1 MKNKRKTKKSKQDVD
16 KFELINPNAAGID
29 IGADFHYIAIPKG
42 RDPEGKDVRNF
53 GTFTADLYTLAHWLK
68 ECQIETV
75 AMESTSVYWIPLFE
89 ILDSEGIAV
98 NLVNPQFIKNVPG
111 RKTDVLDCQ
120 WIQQLHTYGLLRGS
134 FRPEDQI
141 CVLRGYL
148 RQRSMLVSYASH
160 HIQHMQKAME
170 QMNIKLNQVVRDI
183 TGVTGMGI
191 IRAII
196 SGERNPKKL
205 AQLRNPRC
213 KNDAKTIAKALHGNY
228 RVEHLFSLKQA
239 VELYD
244 TYHEKIVDCDRKI
257 EQYLSSFEDR
267 SNGQSLGKA
276 HKSNRGKNKPSFDA
290 RSHLYRI
297 TGIDLTA
304 VDGLD
309 TLTVLKII
317 SETGLD
323 MSLWP
328 TEKHFGSW
336 LGLSP
341 GSKISGGK
349 VISSKTKKCANRV
362 ANALRLAAYSLQR
375 SKSAIGAFFRR
386 MKAKKGPAKAI
397 TATAYKL
404 ARIIYN
410 MLKNGTEYKDI
421 GQDYYEQRYQNRV
434 IENMKRRAKQFGYE
448 LKYIKEQQPVME
460 TANSLV
466 I

>member
-1 MKNKRKTKKSKQDVD
+1 MKNKPETKKSKQRVA
-16 KFELINPNAAGID
+16 KLELINPNAAGID
-29 IGADFHYIAIPKG
+29 IGADFHYVAIPKG
-42 RDPEGKDVRNF
+42 RDPKGKDVRNF
-53 GTFTADLYTLAHWLK
+53 GTFTADLYALAHWLK

-89 ILDSEGIAV
+89 ILDSEGIAA

-134 FRPEDQI
+134 FRPEEQI

-160 HIQHMQKAME
+160 HIQHMQKALE

-183 TGVTGMGI
+183 TGATGMGI

-213 KNDAKTIAKALHGNY
+213 KNDAKTIARALHGNY

-267 SNGQSLGKA
+267 SNGRSLGKA
-276 HKSNRGKNKPSFDA
+276 NKSNRGKNKPSFDA

-336 LGLSP
+336 LGISP

-421 GQDYYEQRYQNRV
+421 GQDYYEKQYQNRV
-434 IENMKRRAKQFGYE
+434 IANIKRRAKQFGYE

-460 TANSLV
+460 TANG
-466 I
+466 